1 MDAGIIPAIISFF
14 LPGIGQAATTGRPT
28 AKWIVVFIIL
38 LIINNLLNMY
48 LGIAG
53 SVICSIISIV
63 MAYDAYA
70 DKIQI

>member
-14 LPGIGQAATTGRPT
+14 LPGLGQAVTTGRPT

-38 LIINNLLNMY
+38 IIIESLLGMY

-53 SVICSIISIV
+53 SVISVIISII